1 MCSHKLNYSIL
12 LESLGK
18 QVKAKYSESDK
29 NVLPKPSFITDGG
42 LVVVSSWVKC
52 LAVNSE
58 RIYQIKGRKFIDIL
72 RFPPQNKQESAH

>member
-12 LESLGK
+12 LDSLGK

-42 LVVVSSWVKC
+42 LVVVSS
-52 LAVNSE
+52 
-58 RIYQIKGRKFIDIL
+58 
-72 RFPPQNKQESAH
+72 